1 MPLSGSARAVQC
13 ILLAVLSGDHA
24 LLVGPP
30 GATKS
35 ALFFGFLS
43 RFPEARKFQTLVSKF
58 GSEDEYFGPVELSSL
73 KNDPCERN
81 LDGRLTGVECA
92 FLDEVFK
99 GSGSAS
105 AQIKLAEWD
114 AARADVDRVTLP
126 ERIVQELLRIRNE
139 LKANGIV
146 VSDRRRI
153 AVTRVLR
160 AATWLD
166 DCAEVELDHLA
177 IHRRRS
183 IRPSRANHMSG
194 LLPAEQDAGSPITG
208 RTVARWMRQAT
219 RRAGLACSRARTPSA
234 TRSARTSRC
243 GGARLMPLKELA
255 GHRDVSTRPWATC
268 TRRRARSRCSTGRLP
283 GRSVEKTWNR
293 RWCWSER
300 SAVPRSYLVGRQGLE
315 PWTYGLKEPGGAEG
329 IRGVKGQSGQEGGQA
344 GGGGRE
350 LAVAALKA
358 VAAGEAIGVDMLV
371 RLAEQVAAGAGAAP
385 SPALSPRAAL
395 VAQLGDGLGA
405 AAAAGDVEAVRV
417 AHEAIGRLLGLP
429 WQNAAAS
436 VQAPVVDLTAER
448 GKRGR

>member
-30 GATKS
+30 GTTKS

-177 IHRRRS
+177 VHRRRS

-194 LLPAEQDAGSPITG
+194 LLLAEQDAGSPITG
-208 RTVARWMRQAT
+208 WTVARWMRQAT
-219 RRAGLACSRARTPSA
+219 RRAGLAVLEGPHPLRHTVCSHLAMR
-234 TRSARTSRC
+234 
-243 GGARLMPLKELA
+243 GGACDA
-255 GHRDVSTRPWATC
+255 AQGA
-268 TRRRARSRCSTGRLP
+268 RRAPRRLDETMGHMHPSPSTIALLDGSP
-283 GRSVEKTWNR
+283 AG
-293 RWCWSER
+293 
-300 SAVPRSYLVGRQGLE
+300 AVRGENLEQAGVLVG
-315 PWTYGLKEPGGAEG
+315 KVSSSA
-329 IRGVKGQSGQEGGQA
+329 
-344 GGGGRE
+344 
-350 LAVAALKA
+350 
-358 VAAGEAIGVDMLV
+358 
-371 RLAEQVAAGAGAAP
+371 
-385 SPALSPRAAL
+385 
-395 VAQLGDGLGA
+395 
-405 AAAAGDVEAVRV
+405 
-417 AHEAIGRLLGLP
+417 
-429 WQNAAAS
+429 
-436 VQAPVVDLTAER
+436 
-448 GKRGR
+448 